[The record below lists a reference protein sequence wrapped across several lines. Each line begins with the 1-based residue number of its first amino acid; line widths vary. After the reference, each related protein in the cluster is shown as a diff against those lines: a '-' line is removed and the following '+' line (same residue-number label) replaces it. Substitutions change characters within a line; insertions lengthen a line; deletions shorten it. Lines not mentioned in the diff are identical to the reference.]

1 MLTHLRVYGG
11 LFIAAFLA
19 ATILPAQSEAGL
31 AALILASPASV
42 ALLVATASLGNVLG
56 SVVNWYLGRGINRFT
71 GKRWFSMNAQSRAIS
86 WYSRYGRWS
95 LLLSWVPVI
104 GDPLT
109 VVAGIMR
116 EPLLRFLLIVGIAKT
131 GRYIVVALT
140 LLYNGY
146 DHALRGGVT
155 SPSYRMSTPPC
166 C

>member
-1 MLTHLRVYGG
+1 MANLGAFSG

-31 AALILASPASV
+31 AALILAYPASV
-42 ALLVATASLGNVLG
+42 MLLVATASLGNVLG

-71 GKRWFSMNAQSRAIS
+71 GKRWFPANAHLSRATS

-131 GRYIVVALT
+131 SRYIVVAML
-140 LLYNGY
+140 
-146 DHALRGGVT
+146 ALQWL
-155 SPSYRMSTPPC
+155 
-166 C
+166 

>member
-1 MLTHLRVYGG
+1 MLAHLGAYSG

-42 ALLVATASLGNVLG
+42 ILLVVTASLGNVLG
-56 SVVNWYLGRGINRFT
+56 SALNWYVGRGINRYT
-71 GKRWFSMNAQSRAIS
+71 SKQWFPANTQLSRATS

-131 GRYIVVALT
+131 GRYIVIAL
-140 LLYNGY
+140 L
-146 DHALRGGVT
+146 ALQWL
-155 SPSYRMSTPPC
+155 
-166 C
+166 

>member
-1 MLTHLRVYGG
+1 MAHLGAYSG
-11 LFIAAFLA
+11 LFIAAFLAAFLA

-42 ALLVATASLGNVLG
+42 ILLVATASLGNVLG
-56 SVVNWYLGRGINRFT
+56 SLVNWYLGRGINRFT
-71 GKRWFSMNAQSRAIS
+71 GKRWFPANAQLSRATN

-131 GRYIVVALT
+131 SRYIVVAL
-140 LLYNGY
+140 L
-146 DHALRGGVT
+146 ALQWL
-155 SPSYRMSTPPC
+155 
-166 C
+166 

>member
-1 MLTHLRVYGG
+1 MAHLGAYSG

-31 AALILASPASV
+31 AALILTSPASV
-42 ALLVATASLGNVLG
+42 ILLVATASLGNVFG

-71 GKRWFSMNAQSRAIS
+71 SKRWFPANAQLSRATS

-95 LLLSWVPVI
+95 LLLSWAPII

-131 GRYIVVALT
+131 SRYIVVAML
-140 LLYNGY
+140 
-146 DHALRGGVT
+146 ALQWL
-155 SPSYRMSTPPC
+155 
-166 C
+166 

>member
-1 MLTHLRVYGG
+1 MPAHLGAYGG

-42 ALLVATASLGNVLG
+42 ILLVATASLGNVLG
-56 SVVNWYLGRGINRFT
+56 SALNWYLGRGINCYT
-71 GKRWFSMNAQSRAIS
+71 SKRWFPANTQLSRATS

-116 EPLLRFLLIVGIAKT
+116 EPLFRFLLIVGIAKT
-131 GRYIVVALT
+131 SRYIVIAL
-140 LLYNGY
+140 L
-146 DHALRGGVT
+146 ALQWL
-155 SPSYRMSTPPC
+155 
-166 C
+166 

>member
-1 MLTHLRVYGG
+1 LLAHLGAYSG

-42 ALLVATASLGNVLG
+42 ILLVVTASLGNVLG
-56 SVVNWYLGRGINRFT
+56 SALNWYVGRGINRYT
-71 GKRWFSMNAQSRAIS
+71 SKQWFPANTQLSRATS

-131 GRYIVVALT
+131 GRYIVIAL
-140 LLYNGY
+140 L
-146 DHALRGGVT
+146 ALQWL
-155 SPSYRMSTPPC
+155 
-166 C
+166 

>member
-1 MLTHLRVYGG
+1 MLAHLGAYVG

-42 ALLVATASLGNVLG
+42 TQLVATASLGNVLG
-56 SVVNWYLGRGINRFT
+56 SVVNWFIGRGINRFT
-71 GKRWFSMNAQSRAIS
+71 SKRWFPANAQLSQATI
-86 WYSRYGRWS
+86 WYGRYGRWS

-116 EPLLRFLLIVGIAKT
+116 EPLFRFLLIVGIAKT
-131 GRYIVVALT
+131 GRYIVVAL
-140 LLYNGY
+140 L
-146 DHALRGGVT
+146 ALQWL
-155 SPSYRMSTPPC
+155 
-166 C
+166 

>member
-1 MLTHLRVYGG
+1 MLVDLGAYGG

-42 ALLVATASLGNVLG
+42 ALLVTTASLGNVLG

-71 GKRWFSMNAQSRAIS
+71 GKSWFPANEQLSRATS

-95 LLLSWVPVI
+95 LLLSWVPII

-116 EPLLRFLLIVGIAKT
+116 EPLLRFLLIVGVAKT
-131 GRYIVVALT
+131 GRYIVVALLT
-140 LLYNGY
+140 LQWL
-146 DHALRGGVT
+146 
-155 SPSYRMSTPPC
+155 
-166 C
+166 

>member
-1 MLTHLRVYGG
+1 MLAHLGAYGG

-19 ATILPAQSEAGL
+19 ATILPAQSETGL
-31 AALILASPASV
+31 VVLILASPASV
-42 ALLVATASLGNVLG
+42 ILLVATASLGNVLG
-56 SVVNWYLGRGINRFT
+56 SALNWYLGRGINRYT
-71 GKRWFSMNAQSRAIS
+71 SKRWFPANTLLSRATS

-131 GRYIVVALT
+131 GRYIVIAL
-140 LLYNGY
+140 L
-146 DHALRGGVT
+146 ALQWL
-155 SPSYRMSTPPC
+155 
-166 C
+166 